1 MLDSNILR
9 DQMTVRRL
17 RLAAGLIMFCYLTL
31 HFIMHALG
39 NVSLEAMQ
47 WGTRIHD
54 FVWHSTPGTI
64 ALYGAFAIHFT
75 LALYALFF
83 LRFGRLTLT
92 RHRIRTA
99 SCAVDHRPASAAQQM
114 SLPNVLAKYRLGIG
128 SSGPEAIDPNGR
140 ALPGGQK
147 RLIQMGE
154 LQCPSTSA
162 KPASSEAFA
171 PKIVRI
177 LVRSSTT

>member
-17 RLAAGLIMFCYLTL
+17 RLTAGLIMLCYLTL

-64 ALYGAFAIHFT
+64 VLYGAFAIHFT
-75 LALYALFF
+75 LALYALYARRSF
-83 LRFGRLTLT
+83 RMG
-92 RHRIRTA
+92 A
-99 SCAVDHRPASAAQQM
+99 
-114 SLPNVLAKYRLGIG
+114 
-128 SSGPEAIDPNGR
+128 
-140 ALPGGQK
+140 
-147 RLIQMGE
+147 GE
-154 LQCPSTSA
+154 LVRLLLGFSILPLLLHHFAAGRYVYSA
-162 KPASSEAFA
+162 FDVTRRYDVVLTVYFSFVPGNCT
-171 PKIVRI
+171 RI
-177 LVRSSTT
+177 GCRWPCATVMCAIQA